1 MLQGKKLRGKIGW
14 CITMKSNV
22 IVYGLGK
29 YFENVCNKG
38 KRIEELYNIV
48 GFSDRNEKYADTY
61 RGYISPSKL
70 LEKAFDFVVIA
81 SIHYR
86 EIVNDLVE
94 KYSVDCEKIIVWE
107 EEVRRED
114 YNNSYNAQFVFG
126 QAGEDYVIY
135 SLLKEKGISP
145 EAAHYVEVGVDNP
158 FENNHTYFLHL
169 VGAKGILVDANPE
182 SINLIKVI
190 RKNQKVLNKVISN
203 RSGKV
208 PFYISDI
215 PSLSS
220 MDVGNIELNN
230 GKIKEKIMLETISM
244 NQVLAMQDKTTVLS
258 IDLEGYDKAALES
271 IDFSLFRPE
280 IICSEVGKPNNK
292 LVEYMENRGYAL
304 AFCNYINSIWK
315 KMN

>member
-1 MLQGKKLRGKIGW
+1 MG
-14 CITMKSNV
+14 
-22 IVYGLGK
+22 Y
-29 YFENVCNKG
+29 
-38 KRIEELYNIV
+38 
-48 GFSDRNEKYADTY
+48 SDRNEKYADTY

-70 LEKAFDFVVIA
+70 LEKAYDFVVIT
-81 SIHYR
+81 SIYYR

-94 KYSVDCEKIIVWE
+94 KYRVDCTKIIVWE
-107 EEVRRED
+107 EELRKED
-114 YNNSYNAQFVFG
+114 YFNSYNAQFVFG

-145 EAAHYVEVGVDNP
+145 ESANYVEVGVDNP

-169 VGAKGILVDANPE
+169 AGAKGILVDANPE

-203 RSGKV
+203 RRGKV
-208 PFYISDI
+208 PFYISEI

-220 MDVGNIELNN
+220 MDVENIGLNN
-230 GKIKEKIMLETISM
+230 GKIKEKIMLEAISM
-244 NQVLAMQDKTTVLS
+244 NQILAMQENTTVLS

-271 IDFSLFRPE
+271 IDFDVFRPE
-280 IICSEVGKPNNK
+280 IICSEVGKPDRK
-292 LVEYMENRGYAL
+292 LVVYMKNRGYEL

-315 KMN
+315 RMD